1 MIAERKM
8 AANRSNNRRGGGPR
22 TAAGKAKASRN
33 AMRHGLA
40 ALIHREPVSS
50 EELAR
55 LARSICG
62 NDHDPVLFNQARVIA
77 ETELALRAIR
87 EQQMAVVERLRE
99 PTAIALA
106 KGDNSFTLAKARVLQ
121 AWLAHRE
128 IKTLLPIV
136 LERYKDRISDENG
149 AEEADFEFGIVPVRL
164 KALLDEPASIEEEKE
179 EKGSLHLLWLLMR
192 SMIPDL

>member
-1 MIAERKM
+1 
-8 AANRSNNRRGGGPR
+8 
-22 TAAGKAKASRN
+22 
-33 AMRHGLA
+33 
-40 ALIHREPVSS
+40 
-50 EELAR
+50 
-55 LARSICG
+55 
-62 NDHDPVLFNQARVIA
+62 
-77 ETELALRAIR
+77 
-87 EQQMAVVERLRE
+87 MAVVERLRE

-179 EKGSLHLLWLLMR
+179 EKRRALDIAKKRIEQQERDEHQALEEGA
-192 SMIPDL
+192 PDLIRLERYARRAWSRQKRAIRSFMNVKLMHDLSNEMAISNGAPGK